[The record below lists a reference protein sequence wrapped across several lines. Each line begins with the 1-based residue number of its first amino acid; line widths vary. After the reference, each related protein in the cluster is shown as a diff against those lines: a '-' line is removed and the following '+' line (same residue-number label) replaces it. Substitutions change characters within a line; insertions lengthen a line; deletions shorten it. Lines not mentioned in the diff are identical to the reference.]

1 MKVSVLISVALAC
14 VSPLLER
21 GAAAD
26 VPAVNMAG
34 GTRARPNVVLFLVD
48 DMGWMDTTVNGSK
61 YYATPNMERL
71 AQRGMRFTDAY
82 AHPLCSPTRA
92 SILTGKSPLHHG
104 ITTPAGH
111 TEPRA
116 RELRAKAPPSQP
128 FIYPITQTYLDP
140 KEYTLAE
147 ALRDAGY
154 RTAHFGKWHLGLTQ
168 RYWPEQ
174 QGFDVAF
181 HAEPSAG
188 PPSYFSPY
196 GVLPQGTPGGKVH
209 VGTITDGPPG
219 EYIADRLTDE
229 AVKFIAA
236 NRDRPFFLNLW
247 HYNVHGPWGFKTNYA
262 DAFVGKQDPR
272 GKQGNPIMA
281 AMLQSTDESL
291 GRILDKLDELKLTD
305 NTLFIFFSDNG
316 GNNESNVADP
326 EQQEKEKRR
335 PPTSD
340 LLKAWRKYAGN
351 LPPTNNDPLRAG
363 KGTIYEGGIR
373 VPLMIAW
380 PGVVKPGSTS
390 AAIVHAYDLYPT
402 VLDALGLAPDPKQKM
417 DGLSIMPALKQ
428 TGPLAR
434 EGVFTYF
441 PHSLFGNPPGVSV
454 RSGDWKLIRW
464 YETNGGHSCVRE
476 LYNLK
481 DDIGEKNNLAAQAAD
496 KVKQLD
502 ALIDGFLATGDV
514 VPIPNPAYRPTNA
527 DASSAMKSAD
537 PMQGWKA
544 KNCNASITNG
554 ALRIEASAGA
564 AAFLGTVQIRHAGP
578 AVLKLRVRSRVGG
591 KGAVQWRTSGQTSF
605 PKDAQSVSFALK
617 PGETWQEVGVELPV
631 EGELAHLRLFLPAV
645 QAPVEISS
653 LQYLPAGATK
663 PVREWNFSVQKGAAD
678 TRHEMQ

>member
-1 MKVSVLISVALAC
+1 MRMQCLIVGLILLAGVSV
-14 VSPLLER
+14 
-21 GAAAD
+21 AAAK
-26 VPAVNMAG
+26 
-34 GTRARPNVVLFLVD
+34 PNVVLFLVD
-48 DMGWMDTTVNGSK
+48 DMGWMDTAVNGST

-92 SILTGKSPLHHG
+92 SLLTGQSPLHHG

-111 TEPRA
+111 SPPRA
-116 RELRAKAPPSQP
+116 RELRAQAPPAQP
-128 FIYPITQTYLDP
+128 FVYPITQTYLEP
-140 KEYTLAE
+140 SEYTLAE

-154 RTAHFGKWHLGLTQ
+154 RTAHLGKWHLGLTPPH
-168 RYWPEQ
+168 WPEQ

-196 GVLPQGTPGGKVH
+196 GVKPDGEPGGKTH

-229 AVKFIAA
+229 AVRFITE

-262 DAFVGKQDPR
+262 DAVVGRQDPR

-305 NTLFIFFSDNG
+305 NTIFIFFSDNG
-316 GNNESNVADP
+316 GNDFSNVADP
-326 EQQEKEKRR
+326 EQQEKEKRT
-335 PPTSD
+335 PPASD
-340 LLKAWRKYAGN
+340 LLKNWRKYAGN

-363 KGTIYEGGIR
+363 KGTIYEGGVR

-380 PGVVKPGSTS
+380 PGSVQPGSTS

-402 VLDALGLAPDPKQKM
+402 LLEALGLAPNPKQQM
-417 DGLSIMPALKQ
+417 DGISIVPALKQ

-441 PHSLFGNPPGVSV
+441 PHSLFGIPPGVSV
-454 RSGDWKLIRW
+454 RAGEWKLIRW
-464 YETNGGHSCVRE
+464 YETNDEHPGARE

-481 DDIGEKNNLAAQAAD
+481 DDVGETKNLAAQLPD
-496 KVKQLD
+496 TVKRLD

-514 VPIPNPAYRPTNA
+514 VPKPNPAYRPKAAGVPAAPT
-527 DASSAMKSAD
+527 SAD
-537 PMQGWKA
+537 PLQGWKEQ
-544 KNCNASITNG
+544 NCTAVLTNG
-554 ALRIEASAGA
+554 ALRVEAGAGA
-564 AAFLGTVQIRHAGP
+564 AAFLGTVQLRQPGP
-578 AVLKLRVRSRVGG
+578 AVLKLRARCSAGG
-591 KGAVQWRTSGQTSF
+591 KGAVQWRTSGQATF
-605 PKDAQSVSFALK
+605 PKGAQSVSFELK
-617 PGETWQEVGVELPV
+617 PGEAWQEVGVDLPV
-631 EGELAHLRLFLPAV
+631 SGELAHLRLFLPVAKG
-645 QAPVEISS
+645 PVEISS
-653 LQYLPAGATK
+653 LQYLPANATK
-663 PVREWNFSVQKGAAD
+663 PVREWSFSVQK
-678 TRHEMQ
+678 